1 MPSHIL
7 PVTNPNLHSS
17 KQHPY
22 LRIDPTTMPLKQ
34 DDPITSTRLDSSP
47 FEDETIISVRPLL
60 SRTPSFAGTTTT
72 SSSASYQQRRRR
84 VASENSLPSL
94 SDDSLGQRPSL
105 AREVDHAAS
114 ETFLLTRLSLKL
126 LRYMGVG
133 YRWIVR
139 FLALGCYSLMLFPGF
154 IQVGYHYFF
163 SSRVLR
169 SIVYG
174 DQPRNRLDLYLPKN
188 ADGPKPVVAFVT
200 GGAWIIGY
208 KAWGSLLGQQLS
220 ERDIMVA
227 CIDYRNFPQ
236 GTMSNMVEDASEG
249 ISFVCNKIADYG
261 GDPNRIYL
269 MGQSAGG
276 HIAACAL
283 VEQALK
289 EAGEGESTT
298 WSVSQIKAY
307 FGLSGGYNL
316 FKLVDYFHSRGL
328 YRSIFLSIMEGEE
341 SLRRFSPEV
350 IVQDPNLKN
359 AVSLLPPIVLFHG
372 TADYSIPADS
382 SKSFAET
389 LQSVGVRAESILY
402 EGKTH
407 TDLFLQ
413 DPMRGGNDRMFE
425 DLVSII
431 HSDDRE
437 AQAKDEVAPPR
448 RRLVPEFM
456 LQLAHMVSPF

>member
-17 KQHPY
+17 KQHSY
-22 LRIDPTTMPLKQ
+22 LRIDPTTMALKQ
-34 DDPITSTRLDSSP
+34 DDPITSTRLVSSP

-84 VASENSLPSL
+84 VASENSLSSL
-94 SDDSLGQRPSL
+94 SDESIGQRQSL
-105 AREVDHAAS
+105 AREVDRAAP
-114 ETFLLTRLSLKL
+114 ETFLLTRLGLKL

-133 YRWIVR
+133 YRWIMR

-154 IQVGYHYFF
+154 IQVGYYYFF
-163 SSRVLR
+163 SGRVLR

-188 ADGPKPVVAFVT
+188 TDGPKPVVAFVT

-227 CIDYRNFPQ
+227 CIDYRNYPQ
-236 GTMSNMVEDASEG
+236 GTMSDMVEDASGG
-249 ISFVCNKIADYG
+249 ISFVCNKIAEYG
-261 GDPNRIYL
+261 GDPNRVYL

-283 VEQALK
+283 VEQAIK
-289 EAGEGESTT
+289 EAGEGGSTT
-298 WSVSQIKAY
+298 WSVLQIKTY

-316 FKLVDYFHSRGL
+316 FNLVDYFHSRGL

-350 IVQDPNLKN
+350 IVQDPNLKK

-456 LQLAHMVSPF
+456 LQLAHRVSPF